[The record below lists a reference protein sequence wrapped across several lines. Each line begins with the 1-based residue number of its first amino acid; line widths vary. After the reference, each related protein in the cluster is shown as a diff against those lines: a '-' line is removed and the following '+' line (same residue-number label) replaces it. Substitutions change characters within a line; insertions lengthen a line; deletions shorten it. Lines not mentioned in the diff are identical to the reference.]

1 MVSQKQMKSA
11 ETERQLIASEK
22 MTVKRWITVILGL
35 MVAAVIRAVAV
46 YSFIVPNNFAP
57 GGVTGIASILE
68 YKLHVNAGYFLLA
81 MNVPLLVIAFIFIGK
96 RFAACSGVSIVLSSV
111 LMVLFEKLHFPTFS
125 SAATGADQI
134 LPAIAGGI
142 LGGAGIA
149 IMLKLGGSSGGTDI
163 IATLVQKRYSA
174 TNIAWFIFLID
185 STVVLASA
193 FIYENPL
200 VPILLSFVEMFASGK
215 VTETILQ
222 GFKSAIKF
230 EIITDKPEELSS
242 EIFAKLH
249 RGVTM
254 LPAKGMYTGED
265 RAMLICILRKRQMS
279 AFREVL
285 KKFPGAFA
293 YVSGTSEVMG
303 TGFKN

>member
-1 MVSQKQMKSA
+1 MVSQKQMKNA
-11 ETERQLIASEK
+11 EAERQLIASEK
-22 MTVKRWITVILGL
+22 MTAKRWITVILGL
-35 MVAAVIRAVAV
+35 MAAAVIRAVAV

-81 MNVPLLVIAFIFIGK
+81 MNVPLLIIAFIFVGK
-96 RFAACSGVSIVLSSV
+96 RFAACSGVSIVLSSA
-111 LMVLFEKLHFPTFS
+111 LMVLFEKLHFPTF
-125 SAATGADQI
+125 
-134 LPAIAGGI
+134 
-142 LGGAGIA
+142 A

-163 IATLVQKRYSA
+163 IATLVQKKYSA

-193 FIYENPL
+193 FIYDNPL

-230 EIITDKPEELSS
+230 EIITDKPEELAS

-254 LPAKGMYTGED
+254 VPAKGMYTGED

-279 AFREVL
+279 AFRDVL